1 MAYPPHLPA
10 PSCNVATH
18 RKWQRIKILLAAAV
32 FGLVAGLS
40 GAAIMLGWIWPGWG
54 GGDDWMVS
62 RVNNSWLTHTQLEDR
77 VRLEM
82 VDRVAAVYTRVSSL
96 HGVGYFSNDDKIGE
110 AMVVTSD
117 GWLVMRHSG
126 SISGYKSWQVLFN
139 DEVYKITN
147 ILADQNAGLVYF
159 KLAENKQV
167 AGRDGAQF
175 KIVSFDNNLTHV
187 GDEVYVLQN
196 GGWQYAIVKQLLTK
210 AVSLPHA
217 DSAPV
222 ARYSLNINVES
233 GEIVIDK
240 SGKVIGVVTDNGLVL
255 PAQYISR
262 VLAGVLEKKIVF
274 YPSFGLEGW
283 FNFEQ
288 PIVVGTESLKG
299 FLVTKGSSGDVRVGD
314 VITEINGQI
323 VNEENLWY
331 NLNATSVARVK
342 IFRIGKILEVELK
355 RKN

>member
-10 PSCNVATH
+10 PSCDVSSH

-54 GGDDWMVS
+54 GGEDWMVS
-62 RVNNSWLTHTQLEDR
+62 RVNNSWLNRTQLEER
-77 VRLEM
+77 VRIEM
-82 VDRVAAVYTRVSSL
+82 ADRVAVVYARPSSL
-96 HGVGYFSNDDKIGE
+96 RDVTYFTDSDKIGE

-117 GWLVMRHSG
+117 GWLVMHYLG
-126 SISGYKSWQVLFN
+126 STAGYKTWQVLFN
-139 DEVYKITN
+139 DEVFKITN
-147 ILADQNAGLVYF
+147 VLSDSNAGLVYF

-167 AGRDGAQF
+167 AGREGVQF
-175 KIVSFDNNLTHV
+175 KVVSFENNLVHV

-196 GGWQYAIVKQLLTK
+196 GSWQYAIVNQLLSQATK
-210 AVSLPHA
+210 LPHV

-222 ARYSLNINVES
+222 ARYSLNIAVNP

-240 SGKVIGVVTDNGLVL
+240 TGKSVGVVVENGLIL
-255 PAQYISR
+255 PARYISR
-262 VLAGVLEKKIVF
+262 VLAGVLEKKIIS

-288 PIVVGTESLKG
+288 PIIVDTKSLKG
-299 FLVTKGSSGDVRVGD
+299 FLVTKGSGEVRNGDVLA
-314 VITEINGQI
+314 EINGQI
-323 VNEENLWY
+323 VDEDNLWY
-331 NLNATSVARVK
+331 NLNTTSAVRVK
-342 IFRIGKILEVELK
+342 ISRAGKIIEVELK